1 MSNTETTETTSDRVW
16 RLLRVLGTIY
26 QDEGVTGLFAKATR
40 TAIEMG
46 IDDRREIAYAV
57 YEIGKHEND
66 DYTMASAISSYA
78 NAALR
83 HDEHWPDHIAAQ
95 ERAAYIGARTL
106 LDFQR
111 FDDAGGFLTGSLQDP
126 RFVTFSGGAASTV
139 YFSEEVQD
147 DDDD

>member
-1 MSNTETTETTSDRVW
+1 MSHTDTTETASDRVW
-16 RLLRVLGTIY
+16 RLLRVLGAIY

-40 TAIEMG
+40 TAMEMG

-57 YEIGKHEND
+57 YEIGKHEDD

-78 NAALR
+78 NAALH
-83 HDEHWPDHIAAQ
+83 HDEHWPEGVTAQ

-111 FDDAGGFLTGSLQDP
+111 FDKVGGFLTAPLA
-126 RFVTFSGGAASTV
+126 RFVTFAGGAATTV
-139 YFSEEVQD
+139 YFSGEVQD